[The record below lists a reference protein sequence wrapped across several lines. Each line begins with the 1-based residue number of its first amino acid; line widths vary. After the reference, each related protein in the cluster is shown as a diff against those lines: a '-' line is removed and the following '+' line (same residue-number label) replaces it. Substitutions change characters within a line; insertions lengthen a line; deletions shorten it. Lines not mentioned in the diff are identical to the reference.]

1 MKKCPLCEKHATTLH
16 RRSHLLPEWMYS
28 ELYDSRHKLI
38 NVKIDSRHVNK
49 KQKGHFET
57 IICEACEVESQV
69 YDRYGSLI
77 LGNKND
83 QAPEFTSVVIAQ
95 HSTRISSGDQ
105 HYSHWQNVD
114 FCKLQKFVYACVLR
128 SHLAE
133 QKEGNYLLAD
143 KHFKKMR
150 ELYRN
155 PRCQDDSTYPVQVVK
170 FIDTDTA
177 KNLIIL
183 PFRNKID
190 RHLVIEF
197 SGGGYMFR
205 VFVSS
210 HRVPSNV
217 AEVRLKTSGS
227 LYMLHFSIKDV
238 GTFKSTLPVLVDLAK
253 HFPDP

>member
-1 MKKCPLCEKHATTLH
+1 MKKCPLCEKDTTTLH

-28 ELYDSRHKLI
+28 EVYDSRHKLI
-38 NVKIDSRHVNK
+38 NVKVDRRHVNK
-49 KQKGHFET
+49 KQKGYYET
-57 IICEACEVESQV
+57 IICETCEIESQV

-77 LGNKND
+77 LGNKNA
-83 QAPEFTSVVIAQ
+83 QAPEVASIVVAQRSGHTS
-95 HSTRISSGDQ
+95 TGDQ

-133 QKEGNYLLAD
+133 QKEGNYLLVD
-143 KHFKKMR
+143 KHFKRMR

-155 PRCQDDSTYPVQVVK
+155 PQCKDDSTYPVQVVK
-170 FIDTDTA
+170 FIDADTT
-177 KNLIIL
+177 KNLIYL

-190 RHLVIEF
+190 GHSVVEF
-197 SGGGYMFR
+197 AGGGYMFR

-210 HRVPSNV
+210 HRKPSHV
-217 AEVRLKTSGS
+217 TEVMLNASGS

-238 GTFKSTLPVLVDLAK
+238 GTFKSTLPVLVELAK
-253 HFPDP
+253 KFPDP